1 MSFVITGSVAYDYLM
16 SYPGRFR
23 DHILPDQL
31 ENITLSFLVD
41 SMQRQRGGV
50 ATNIAYTYKLL
61 NGKPTLFSTV
71 GQDFGDYRRWLEGM
85 GIDTTHLVEISN
97 EFTASFFCNTD
108 SEGRQIS
115 SFYSGAML
123 RASDYTLVNRGL
135 HNAKLVLIG
144 AGDPVAM
151 LNQAAECKALGIP
164 FALDPSWQVARFS
177 GEEMIVNF
185 HGAAYLFCNDY
196 EAALIQSKT
205 GWSLDELKQKVDTLI
220 VTHSERGSLIYT
232 DYGRGPTVEI
242 PVAKPDRVI
251 NPTGAG
257 DAYRGGFFAAHHA
270 GLPLEVSGRVGALAA
285 VYAIEHAGPIDHQ
298 FTVAEFRARY
308 EANFG
313 SEPRLA
319 QLQASPKYSE

>member
-41 SMQRQRGGV
+41 TMTRQRGGV

-61 NGKPTLFSTV
+61 NGNPTLFSTV
-71 GQDFGDYRRWLEGM
+71 GQDFGDYRRWLEEI
-85 GIDTTHLVEISN
+85 GIDTSHLVEIN
-97 EFTASFFCNTD
+97 NKFTASFFCNTD

-123 RASDYTLVNRGL
+123 HASEYTLAGQGL
-135 HNAKLVLIG
+135 QNAKLVLIG

-151 LNQAAECKALGIP
+151 LNQAAECKTLGIP

-177 GEEMIVNF
+177 GEEMSTHF
-185 HGAAYLFCNDY
+185 QGATYLFCNDY
-196 EAALIQSKT
+196 ESAIIQSKT
-205 GWSLDELKQKVDTLI
+205 GWSLEELQTKVAILV
-220 VTHSERGSLIYT
+220 VTHSERGSMIYT
-232 DYGRGPTVEI
+232 DYGRGPVYEI
-242 PVAKPDRVI
+242 PSAKLDQVI

-257 DAYRGGFFAAHHA
+257 DAYRGGFFAAHRV
-270 GLPLEVSGRVGALAA
+270 GLPLDICGRVGALSA
-285 VYAIEHAGPIDHQ
+285 VYSLEHAGPIDHH

-313 SEPRLA
+313 PEARLA
-319 QLQASPKYSE
+319 WLNN

>member
-23 DHILPDQL
+23 DHILADQL

-41 SMQRQRGGV
+41 TMQRQRGGV

-61 NGKPTLFSTV
+61 NGQPTLFSTV
-71 GQDFGDYRRWLEGM
+71 GQDFGDYRRWLEGI

-123 RASDYTLVNRGL
+123 RASDYTLADRGL
-135 HNAKLVLIG
+135 QNAQLVLIG

-177 GEEMIVNF
+177 GEEMSVHF
-185 HGAAYLFCNDY
+185 QGAAYLFCNDY

-205 GWSLDELKQKVDTLI
+205 GWSLDELKGKVDILVI
-220 VTHSERGSLIYT
+220 THSERGSMIYT
-232 DYGRGPTVEI
+232 DYGRGATLEI
-242 PVAKPDRVI
+242 PVAKPERVI

-270 GLPLEVSGRVGALAA
+270 GLPLAICGRVGALSA
-285 VYAIEHAGPIDHQ
+285 VYAIEHAGPIDHT
-298 FTVAEFRARY
+298 FTVDEFRARY

-313 SEPRLA
+313 PEPRLA
-319 QLQASPKYSE
+319 QLQEVA

>member
-41 SMQRQRGGV
+41 TMQRLRGGV

-61 NGKPTLFSTV
+61 QGDPTLFSTV
-71 GQDFGDYRRWLEGM
+71 GQDFGDYRQWLEGL

-97 EFTASFFCNTD
+97 EFTASFFGNTD

-123 RASDYTLVNRGL
+123 RARDYTLAQQGL
-135 HNAKLVLIG
+135 AQAQLVLIG

-164 FALDPSWQVARFS
+164 FALDPSWQVSRFS
-177 GEEMIVNF
+177 GEEMIAHF
-185 HGAAYLFCNDY
+185 PDAAYLFCNDY
-196 EAALIQSKT
+196 EAAIIQSKT
-205 GWSLDELKQKVDTLI
+205 GWSLGELQQKVDILV
-220 VTHSERGSLIYT
+220 VTHSDKGSMIYT
-232 DYGRGPTVEI
+232 NHGRGPTIEI
-242 PVAKPDRVI
+242 PVAQPTQVI

-257 DAYRGGFFAAHHA
+257 DAYRGGFFAARHA
-270 GLPLEVSGRVGALAA
+270 DLPLEVCGRVGALAA
-285 VYAIEHAGPIDHQ
+285 VYAIEHAGPIDHH
-298 FTVAEFRARY
+298 FTLAEFSERY
-308 EANFG
+308 GANFG
-313 SEPRLA
+313 PEPRLA
-319 QLQASPKYSE
+319 QLQRA